1 MEVLEL
7 CMTAP
12 DKTLN
17 METENKLA
25 GRSPED
31 KGLTALFRKNYPK
44 LALIIH
50 VSRET
55 IFQFKTTSL

>member
-1 MEVLEL
+1 
-7 CMTAP
+7 
-12 DKTLN
+12 

-25 GRSPED
+25 GWSPED
-31 KGLTALFRKNYPK
+31 KGSTAVFKKNYPK